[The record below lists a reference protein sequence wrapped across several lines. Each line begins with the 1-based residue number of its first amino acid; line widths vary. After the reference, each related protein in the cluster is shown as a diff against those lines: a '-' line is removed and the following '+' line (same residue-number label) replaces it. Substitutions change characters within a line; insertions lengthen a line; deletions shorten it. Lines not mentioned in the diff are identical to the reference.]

1 MRRNKD
7 EKKKLARRQVKK
19 YRPIKGAKKM
29 SKTKTKLKL
38 INFKATPEE
47 HAVMKAVAKKY
58 SGGNLG
64 GLIRLLAADRRL
76 LKTNRIRVKRAA

>member
-1 MRRNKD
+1 
-7 EKKKLARRQVKK
+7 
-19 YRPIKGAKKM
+19 M